1 VDERLSSALHLLPDY
16 LSQHVLLSAAALA
29 LGVAISLPLTVAA
42 SRSAGVRWPVLGLA
56 SVIQTVPSLAL
67 LALFYPLLLGLSS
80 LCRHFFGFGFAALGF
95 LPSLL
100 ALTLYSML
108 PILRNGVTAITGLDP
123 AVLQAARG
131 VGMTRRQRLWR
142 VELPLAAPMIMAG
155 VRTAAVW
162 VIGTATLATPVGQT
176 SLGNYIFSGLQVEN
190 WVWVLFGCG
199 AAVVLAIVT
208 DQLLA
213 LVELGVARRSPS
225 LAWLGMGLLI
235 AGVAAAGSVPLA
247 ATGRSAY
254 VVGAK
259 NFSEQYILAALI
271 ADRIRGSG
279 YHGTG
284 HDGSGPDGR
293 GTGDSAYEVVERT
306 DLGSAIAFRALAA
319 NDLDVYV
326 DYSGTLWTNILGR
339 TDSLPRAQMLREL
352 HDELRRRYGV
362 ELLGALGFEN
372 AYALAMRSDRAAA
385 LGVRTIADLARV
397 APQLTLGADLEFF
410 ARPEWRLLQARYR
423 LAFHARREYQPT
435 FMYRALMSGEAD
447 VITAFSSDGRI
458 AADHLT
464 VLEDPLHAIPPYDA
478 VLLVSPRRAAD
489 PVLRSALAPLKD
501 AIPIALMREANYL
514 VDRPTGKLSPAE
526 SARWLE
532 RAAHLQGPVS
542 NLKQPAF

>member
-1 VDERLSSALHLLPDY
+1 MDERLASALHLLPDY
-16 LSQHVLLSAAALA
+16 LSQHVLLSAAALG
-29 LGVAISLPLTVAA
+29 LGVAVSLPLTVAA
-42 SRSAGVRWPVLGLA
+42 SRNSAVRWPVLGFA

-67 LALFYPLLLGLSS
+67 LALFYPLLLGLSAV
-80 LCRHFFGFGFAALGF
+80 CRRFFGFGFAALGF
-95 LPSLL
+95 MPSLL

-108 PILRNGVTAITGLDP
+108 PVLRNGVTAITGLDP
-123 AVLQAARG
+123 AILQAARG

-199 AAVVLAIVT
+199 AAVALAIIT

-213 LVELGVARRSPS
+213 LVELGIASRRPR
-225 LAWLGMGLLI
+225 LAWLGVGLLL

-247 ATGRSAY
+247 ASGRGSY

-271 ADRIRGSG
+271 ADRIRE
-279 YHGTG
+279 TG
-284 HDGSGPDGR
+284 HP
-293 GTGDSAYEVVERT
+293 AAERT
-306 DLGSAIAFRALAA
+306 DLGSTIAFRALAA
-319 NDLDVYV
+319 NELDVYV

-339 TDSLPRAQMLREL
+339 TDPAPRARMLQEL
-352 HDELRRRYGV
+352 QAELRRRYGV

-372 AYALAMRSDRAAA
+372 AYVLAMRSDRAAA
-385 LGVRTIADLARV
+385 LGIRTIGDLARV
-397 APQLTLGADLEFF
+397 APQLTLGGDLEFF

-423 LAFHARREYQPT
+423 LDFRGHREYQPT
-435 FMYRALMSGEAD
+435 FMYRALMSGDVD

-464 VLEDPLHAIPPYDA
+464 VLRDPLHAIPPYDA
-478 VLLVSPRRAAD
+478 VVLLSPRRAAD
-489 PVLRSALAPLKD
+489 PVLRAALAPLLG
-501 AIPIALMREANYL
+501 AIPIELMREANL
-514 VDRPTGKLSPAE
+514 QVDRARAKASPSQA
-526 SARWLE
+526 AVWLAA
-532 RAAHLQGPVS
+532 AAHLPPG
-542 NLKQPAF
+542 